1 MAGLPTLY
9 TTLTFPHMS
18 LLKGE

>member
-1 MAGLPTLY
+1 MAELPTLY
-9 TTLTFPHMS
+9 TTLTIPHMS

>member
-9 TTLTFPHMS
+9 TTLTIPHMS